1 MTDIIRSL
9 PIFSCVGQQVDLC
22 NDTHK
27 GRSGENYKS
36 LDRKSVEN
44 FTRQNQCK
52 IFPTKQPFLF
62 DQVAGHL
69 ESKFLYQS

>member
-27 GRSGENYKS
+27 GRSGENY
-36 LDRKSVEN
+36 RKSVET

-62 DQVAGHL
+62 DEVAGHL
-69 ESKFLYQS
+69 ESKSLYQS